1 MVLDL
6 LMSDLIGNTARA
18 STNICHA
25 CMHRGCPLGE
35 AAHERLPHRMLSPK
49 HTDARTNTQ

>member
-6 LMSDLIGNTARA
+6 LMSDLIGNIAR
-18 STNICHA
+18 TNICHT

-35 AAHERLPHRMLSPK
+35 AAHEPLPHHMLSPK